1 MDAGYTREDLN
12 AMLENSQLDIRV
24 RDVDT
29 LVLTVEG
36 LDMKTEY
43 SLGHVVDRF
52 AEGISTDEGTDDLL
66 ELARNFERMAKS
78 LRRAVKDMAA

>member
-1 MDAGYTREDLN
+1 MEAGYTREDLN
-12 AMLENSQLDIRV
+12 AMLENSYLDIRV

-29 LVLTVEG
+29 LVLTVDG
-36 LDMKTEY
+36 LDLKTEY

-52 AEGISTDEGTDDLL
+52 IDGTETDEGTDALL
-66 ELARNFERMAKS
+66 DLARNFERMAKS